1 MTYLGAKISSLKEEI
16 KILSELKRLYPLAKQ
31 DKEWEYYKVDYLLEI
46 NNINCYLKPSDPLI
60 CFFLHDIKCSGR
72 IIRVSDNKKYL
83 LIMDW
88 DKGKL
93 ELDEINY
100 SIICNDKRISEDAR
114 QQIFKCMVEY
124 VFNFMKSY
132 KAVTIECF
140 KHFPFDLQENILNNP
155 ILQ

>member
-1 MTYLGAKISSLKEEI
+1 
-16 KILSELKRLYPLAKQ
+16 
-31 DKEWEYYKVDYLLEI
+31 
-46 NNINCYLKPSDPLI
+46 
-60 CFFLHDIKCSGR
+60 
-72 IIRVSDNKKYL
+72 
-83 LIMDW
+83 MDW